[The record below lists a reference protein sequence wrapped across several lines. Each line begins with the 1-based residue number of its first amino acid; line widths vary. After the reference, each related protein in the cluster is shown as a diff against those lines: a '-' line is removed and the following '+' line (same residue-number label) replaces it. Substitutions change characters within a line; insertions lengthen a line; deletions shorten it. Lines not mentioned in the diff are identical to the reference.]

1 MVIFDESG
9 GVVESPDLDLGEVT
23 YEVEPV
29 THSWVVDSEEVGHWE
44 TVAEYDNGG
53 RDVEWVVDSPETG
66 HWDTKDENGEE
77 VEHFDGAIA
86 EDWPKDQTISDQW
99 IYGTYRKYTEDEL
112 AKIAKEKAE
121 AERQSQIDELKRK
134 LTESDYVI
142 TKISEYNASGES
154 LSDED
159 AQRYADVIAQRQEW
173 RSQINELEAQDESQ
187 G

>member
-1 MVIFDESG
+1 MVIIDESG
-9 GVVESPDLDLGEVT
+9 SVVESPDLEAGEVT
-23 YEVEPV
+23 YHTQSV
-29 THSWVVDSEEVGHWE
+29 THSWVVDSEEEGHWE
-44 TVAEYDNGG
+44 TVAEYENGG
-53 RDVEWVVDSPETG
+53 KDVEWVADSPEQG
-66 HWDTKDENGEE
+66 HWDTRDEDGEE

-142 TKISEYNASGES
+142 TKISEYNVSGES